1 MEVAVV
7 ILLLAIVA
15 IYFLV
20 FRRPKEKAVEP
31 EPLSARKPY
40 AAVRVKPHEHACN
53 AAFEMSHRTFLV
65 AEAPILPLQDCNK
78 SESCHC
84 GYRHYDDRRQTS
96 ARRGESFVMRDVYTK
111 KERREEG
118 EKHGRRKDD

>member
-7 ILLLAIVA
+7 LLLLVIVA
-15 IYFLV
+15 AYFLF
-20 FRRPKEKAVEP
+20 FRQPRKEQQS
-31 EPLSARKPY
+31 EPLSTRKPY

-78 SESCHC
+78 SDSCRC
-84 GYRHYDDRRQTS
+84 GYRHYDDRRQGLE
-96 ARRGESFVMRDVYTK
+96 RRGESFVMRDAYTK
-111 KERREEG
+111 KERRDD
-118 EKHGRRKDD
+118 EKHGRRQGDD

>member
-1 MEVAVV
+1 MEVAGI
-7 ILLLAIVA
+7 ILLVAVVA

-20 FRRPKEKAVEP
+20 LRRPKVEQP

-53 AAFEMSHRTFLV
+53 AAFDMSHRTFLV

-78 SESCHC
+78 SESCRC
-84 GYRHYDDRRQTS
+84 GYRHYDDRRQTRE
-96 ARRGESFVMRDVYTK
+96 RRGESLVMRDAYTK
-111 KERREEG
+111 KERRDEG
-118 EKHGRRKDD
+118 EKHGRRVDD